1 MLRNNIRMGVHL
13 RSKQM
18 AGSDHKARRNR
29 NVRNIRFDFDNE
41 EDLPQKEV
49 RN

>member
-1 MLRNNIRMGVHL
+1 MKYDVRMGVHL

-18 AGSDHKARRNR
+18 AENGRKARQNK
-29 NVRNIRFDFDNE
+29 NARNIRFDFDNE
-41 EDLPQKEV
+41 EDLPQKAV